1 VRQLVLQTK
10 VYNTNQLKQI
20 SILLKTNIEGIDA
33 KTELSVDENWVR
45 ASLSGEDEAIAA
57 NYIRREIGLCPETWE
72 KLKRFDNLK
81 GYLREVAGNSDK
93 LNIDIGVFKP
103 ENILAT
109 VPLIHLQAVL
119 VDGRKIALKKIAELF
134 GLSDGL
140 PLNIKIT
147 ALDKVKKQIEADLAT
162 TQLERFNTWQESLLD
177 RLVVFG
183 AALSEIHNTL
193 KYTGL
198 SRDIVGVE
206 TLGMFEHALTCK
218 LGTDAAGLL
227 SIIGRE
233 LRTSKFVIFN
243 PRKIRD
249 FLIS

>member
-1 VRQLVLQTK
+1 VNQLVLQTK

-20 SILLKTNIEGIDA
+20 STLLKTNLEGIDA

-45 ASLSGEDEAIAA
+45 ASLSGEDAAIAA
-57 NYIRREIGLCPETWE
+57 NYIRREIGLCPETLE
-72 KLKRFDNLK
+72 NVKRFDNLK
-81 GYLREVAGNSDK
+81 GYLTELAGNPDK
-93 LNIDIGVFKP
+93 LSIDIGVFKP

-109 VPLIHLQAVL
+109 VPLSHLQAVL
-119 VDGRKIALKKIAELF
+119 VDGRKFALKRIAELF

-162 TQLERFNTWQESLLD
+162 AQLERFNTWQQSLLD
-177 RLVVFG
+177 RLIVFG
-183 AALSEIHNTL
+183 AALQEIRNTL

-198 SRDIVGVE
+198 NRDIVDIE

-218 LGTDAAGLL
+218 LGTDAAGLV

-233 LRTSKFVIFN
+233 LRTSKFVIFS

-249 FLIS
+249 LLTS

>member
-1 VRQLVLQTK
+1 MNQLLLQTK

-20 SILLKTNIEGIDA
+20 SSLLKTNLEGIDA
-33 KTELSVDENWVR
+33 KTELTIDENWVR

-57 NYIRREIGLCPETWE
+57 NYIRREIGLCPET
-72 KLKRFDNLK
+72 LGNVKRFANLK
-81 GYLREVAGNSDK
+81 GYLTEVAGNSDK

-109 VPLIHLQAVL
+109 VPLSHLQAVL

-147 ALDKVKKQIEADLAT
+147 SLDKVKKQIEADLAT

-177 RLVVFG
+177 RLIVFG
-183 AALSEIHNTL
+183 AALSEIRNTL

-218 LGTDAAGLL
+218 LGTDAAGLV

-233 LRTSKFVIFN
+233 LRTSKFVIFS

-249 FLIS
+249 ILTS

>member
-1 VRQLVLQTK
+1 MNQLLLQTK

-20 SILLKTNIEGIDA
+20 SSLLKTNLEGIDA
-33 KTELSVDENWVR
+33 KTELTIDENWVR

-57 NYIRREIGLCPETWE
+57 NYIRREIGLCPETLE
-72 KLKRFDNLK
+72 NVKRFANLK
-81 GYLREVAGNSDK
+81 GYLTEVAGNSDK

-109 VPLIHLQAVL
+109 VPLSHLQAVL

-147 ALDKVKKQIEADLAT
+147 SLDKVKKQIEADLAT

-177 RLVVFG
+177 RLIVFG
-183 AALSEIHNTL
+183 AALSEIRNTL

-218 LGTDAAGLL
+218 LGTDAAGLV

-233 LRTSKFVIFN
+233 LRTSKFVIFS

-249 FLIS
+249 ILTS